1 MKKISVPFQYK
12 FSMAKNL
19 ISVPEGKGTRIQVV
33 TGFLVEH
40 NAVVR
45 ESQAECNVFENLMQ
59 NLGW

>member
-1 MKKISVPFQYK
+1 
-12 FSMAKNL
+12 MAKIL

-33 TGFLVEH
+33 TGFRVEH